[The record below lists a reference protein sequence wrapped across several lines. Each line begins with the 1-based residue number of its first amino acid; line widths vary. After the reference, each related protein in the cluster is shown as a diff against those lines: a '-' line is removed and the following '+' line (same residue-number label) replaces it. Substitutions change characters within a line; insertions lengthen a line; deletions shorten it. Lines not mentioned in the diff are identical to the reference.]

1 MVTCLR
7 DLDLW
12 VGTVWP
18 RLVDCWDWPEWRCL
32 REWCWS
38 RTFLRSDETCS
49 GALAWVL
56 WSSLMMIQHCWE
68 ICWHHLSSLHSLL
81 HHLLHSAAVS
91 LLCCSGLPVHSVMMY
106 QSYLCHSVHSVHP
119 VHPVH
124 SAAAAS
130 ESWEATQEEESG
142 WQSSVTRFLTLVSDV
157 WCWDCCSANLHK
169 KNIKCQLHNKSF
181 IEAIRHVDHTVKFN
195 SGTLKL
201 SRHLPCWNE
210 YENKKYKYKKYN
222 FRMWY

>member
-1 MVTCLR
+1 MLECLIRRCKKSVLFCCLNCLECRMFTCLR

-68 ICWHHLSSLHSLL
+68 ICWHHQSSPHSLL
-81 HHLLHSAAVS
+81 HQLLHSAAVS

-106 QSYLCHSVHSVHP
+106 QSYLCHSVHPVHP

-130 ESWEATQEEESG
+130 ESWGATQEEESG
-142 WQSSVTRFLTLVSDV
+142 WQSSVTSFLTLVSDV
-157 WCWDCCSANLHK
+157 WCWDCCYASLHK
-169 KNIKCQLHNKSF
+169 KNIKYELHNK
-181 IEAIRHVDHTVKFN
+181 IRHGLNKDIFSLHE
-195 SGTLKL
+195 SG
-201 SRHLPCWNE
+201 N
-210 YENKKYKYKKYN
+210 
-222 FRMWY
+222 